1 MTIYVLINIAIV
13 LGILGFDLYRH
24 RFKHFN
30 FSSVLIAIIING
42 FINIIVI
49 EKFNFIA
56 LCSIVFF
63 LCWLGLQ
70 YYLKIKGYS
79 FIIEEYKS
87 IALIFAII
95 ISCSLLITFGT
106 SDHSVYMSVPYL
118 APTIFIIGAVII
130 FSATFNS
137 NELEHIKLLRKFKY
151 PIMTGHVIILIS
163 IVLLT
168 LLTPFWYV
176 FVIIYLLFGL
186 YILWQLKF
194 LQTNH
199 KTSKQI

>member
-1 MTIYVLINIAIV
+1 MIIYVLINIAIV
-13 LGILGFDLYRH
+13 LGIFGFDLYRH
-24 RFKHFN
+24 RFKQLK
-30 FSSVLIAIIING
+30 FSSVLIAITINA

-49 EKFNFIA
+49 EKFNFIT

-70 YYLKIKGYS
+70 YYLKIKGYT
-79 FIIEEYKS
+79 FIIKEYKS

-95 ISCSLLITFGT
+95 ISCSLFITFGT

-130 FSATFNS
+130 FSATFNT
-137 NELEHIKLLRKFKY
+137 NELQRIKLLRKIKHPF
-151 PIMTGHVIILIS
+151 MTGHVIIIIS

-176 FVIIYLLFGL
+176 FVIIYLLFGV
-186 YILWQLKF
+186 YILWQLKSI
-194 LQTNH
+194 QSQHNI
-199 KTSKQI
+199 SKQI